1 VIAIRKATVKDK
13 ETLIN
18 ALFQI
23 MADGFNLGYGSPM
36 VASQENAA
44 LLYAITIHQ
53 GLVAGDPILI
63 AEEDGAVVGVSIT
76 LIRRGPIAFVAPT
89 AYGTGWWVEPAY
101 RRKRV
106 LSTLLE
112 KTEQMLRSAHI
123 AIWEEY
129 IFEPNM
135 ISTRVALK
143 RGFTGVLRAFQKKL
157 IPQTH

>member
-1 VIAIRKATVKDK
+1 MIAIRKANLKDK

-36 VASQENAA
+36 VASKQNAEI
-44 LLYAITIHQ
+44 LYAMTVHP
-53 GLVAGDPILI
+53 GVVAGDPILI

-76 LIRRGPIAFVAPT
+76 LIRRGPIAFLTPT

-101 RRKRV
+101 RRKHV
-106 LSTLLE
+106 LTALLE
-112 KTEQMLRSAHI
+112 KTEKLLRGAQI
-123 AIWEEY
+123 GIWEEY

-135 ISTRVALK
+135 VSTRIALK
-143 RGFTGVLRAFQKKL
+143 RGFTGVLRVFHKQL